1 MKNLTIFIFILC
13 IFSCEYFNKQ
23 RLNSHD
29 IVTEEFK
36 TFNWNDIDTYPSFTI
51 CDSLNSRKD
60 LEQCFENTLITHISK
75 RLSESL
81 IIVTET
87 VDDTLMINIHISKTG
102 KPRLNGIKQK
112 DITKFQIP
120 ELDSL
125 VSNSLLL
132 LPKIFPA
139 IKRGQ
144 QVNTEFVL
152 PMLIQVN

>member
-1 MKNLTIFIFILC
+1 M
-13 IFSCEYFNKQ
+13 FSCEHFKKQ
-23 RLNSHD
+23 RLNSYD

-60 LEQCFENTLITHISK
+60 LKQCFENTLIMHISK
-75 RLSESL
+75 RLSESN

-87 VDDTLMINIHISKTG
+87 VEDTVMINIHISKMGEPSLTA
-102 KPRLNGIKQK
+102 IKQK

-125 VSNSLLL
+125 VSNSLSV

-139 IKRGQ
+139 NKRGQ
-144 QVNTEFVL
+144 QVQTEFVL
-152 PMLIQVN
+152 PILIQVN